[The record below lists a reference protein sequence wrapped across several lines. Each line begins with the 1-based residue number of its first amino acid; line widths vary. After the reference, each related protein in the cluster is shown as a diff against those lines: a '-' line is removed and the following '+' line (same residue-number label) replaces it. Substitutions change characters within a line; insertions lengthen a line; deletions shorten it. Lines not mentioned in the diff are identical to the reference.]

1 MIKKTILIS
10 SADSDVFCE
19 KFLRAVNMLQDEGLT
34 VDVKYHPVTQSDDG
48 EYVVYTALL
57 IGRTAIS

>member
-19 KFLRAVNMLQDEGLT
+19 RFLRAVNMLQAEGLT
-34 VDVKYHPVTQSDDG
+34 VDVKYHPVTQTDEG
-48 EYVVYTALL
+48 EYVVFTALV
-57 IGRTAIS
+57 IGKEG